1 MPQFTLTTKKT
12 HTYVS
17 YIFIVIAVAH
27 WDKLALQWCIYSQ
40 SDMELSYYTLY
51 NVYVDYWQVYK
62 IADFFSPCVALIRS
76 QHICMCL
83 CEGGNK
89 KIWLSFFNHQFW
101 KCEKKSPI
109 DWLRSRASRSL
120 KMALVYECMS
130 NLIAFKIWPKCNT
143 NIYCQFNK
151 WNEIQKHNRDQ
162 HIITL
167 LFRFFPTEK
176 NLVPQFFV
184 ASVLKYIT
192 LTHPSGGDAQCK

>member
-89 KIWLSFFNHQFW
+89 KIWLSFLIINFENVRKRAPSTDFAPGLREALKWRWYMNVCQT
-101 KCEKKSPI
+101 
-109 DWLRSRASRSL
+109 WLHLRYGQNVIQTFTASL
-120 KMALVYECMS
+120 TNEMK
-130 NLIAFKIWPKCNT
+130 FKNIIEINT
-143 NIYCQFNK
+143 
-151 WNEIQKHNRDQ
+151 
-162 HIITL
+162 
-167 LFRFFPTEK
+167 
-176 NLVPQFFV
+176 
-184 ASVLKYIT
+184 
-192 LTHPSGGDAQCK
+192 

>member
-1 MPQFTLTTKKT
+1 MCHNLHWRQKKT

-89 KIWLSFFNHQFW
+89 KIWLSLFNHQFW

-120 KMALVYECMS
+120 QIWRWYMNVCQTWLHLRYGQNVIQTFTASLTNEMK
-130 NLIAFKIWPKCNT
+130 FKNIIEINT
-143 NIYCQFNK
+143 
-151 WNEIQKHNRDQ
+151 
-162 HIITL
+162 
-167 LFRFFPTEK
+167 
-176 NLVPQFFV
+176 
-184 ASVLKYIT
+184 
-192 LTHPSGGDAQCK
+192 